1 MDLNNKKRKGGVAL
15 ASRRLGRVE
24 KGQPLI
30 LGANKMEGGYNF
42 AVEAS
47 EDSEVSLLLYKKRGA
62 ASPVEIVFPKDFHTG
77 RVWALKLC
85 SASLKEFEYNYKI
98 DGEIVQ
104 DPYAYGLHGREH
116 FGVPYDP
123 EKEVRCRFL
132 NENVSGW
139 ENETAPAV
147 EYENMI
153 LYKLHVRGY
162 TKLAR
167 KMVSH
172 KGTFL
177 GLTEMIPYW
186 KELGINAIELM
197 PAYEFCEVPISKP
210 KEGSEHIKTRRK
222 ENVVNYWG
230 YASGFYFS
238 PKSAYCSTREPEQEF
253 RYMIRELH
261 KNGIACIMEF
271 YFPEETDSL
280 MALRALQFWRDFYHV
295 DGFHVLGEGFNR
307 EMLLRDGILSGAKL
321 IFQGFDFDHF
331 YRGKL
336 PARRCGAESN
346 MNFLQDM
353 RRFLKS
359 DEGMVEAAA
368 WHIRHNSE
376 NHGVINYMVCQ
387 DGFTMNDLVSYN
399 YKHNEANGEGNQD
412 GSSYNYSW
420 NCGVEGPT
428 RKVSVRQM
436 RERQIKNAFLMML
449 LSQGVPM
456 IYHGDEFGNSQS
468 GNNNAYC
475 QDNATGWTDWK
486 GLSRNQGL
494 REFVKDAIAFRK
506 AHPVLHMPVELKG
519 VDYLTKG
526 FPDVSLHGERAWYLS
541 YENTSRLLGMMYYG
555 AYAREKE
562 DLEVAEDDFIYIG
575 YNFHWENRS
584 LALPNLPEGM
594 CWKKIADTSLHG
606 TGFCLEEEEEYKKSI
621 EIGPR
626 AIMVLLGRQEA
637 EKDAIMAPVAALQ
650 DHHEA

>member
-1 MDLNNKKRKGGVAL
+1 M

-24 KGQPLI
+24 KGQPLL
-30 LGANKMEGGYNF
+30 LGTNKTEGGYNF

-47 EDSEVSLLLYKKRGA
+47 EDSEVALLLYKKRGTA
-62 ASPVEIVFPKDFHTG
+62 APVEIIFPKEFRTG
-77 RVWALKLC
+77 RVWALKL
-85 SASLKEFEYNYKI
+85 ADVSLKDYEYNYRI
-98 DGEIVQ
+98 NGEIVQ
-104 DPYAYGLHGREH
+104 DPYAYGICGREH
-116 FGVPYDP
+116 FGAPYDP

-132 NENVSGW
+132 MEDVSGW
-139 ENETAPAV
+139 GDESAPDI

-167 KMVSH
+167 KAVSH

-186 KELGINAIELM
+186 KNLGINTIELM
-197 PAYEFCEVPISKP
+197 PAYEFCEIPAGKQEKV
-210 KEGSEHIKTRRK
+210 SEHIKTRRR

-230 YASGFYFS
+230 YTPGFYFS

-253 RYMIRELH
+253 RYLIRELH

-271 YFPEETDSL
+271 YFPEETDNL
-280 MALRALQFWRDFYHV
+280 MALRALQFWRAFYHV
-295 DGFHVLGEGFNR
+295 DGFHVLGGGVNW

-321 IFQGFDFDHF
+321 IFQGFDFDHY
-331 YRGKL
+331 YRGKI
-336 PARRCGAESN
+336 PGRRCGAESN

-399 YKHNEANGEGNQD
+399 YKHNEANEEGNQD

-420 NCGVEGPT
+420 NCGIEGAS

-456 IYHGDEFGNSQS
+456 IYNGDEFGNSQ
-468 GNNNAYC
+468 G
-475 QDNATGWTDWK
+475 
-486 GLSRNQGL
+486 
-494 REFVKDAIAFRK
+494 
-506 AHPVLHMPVELKG
+506 
-519 VDYLTKG
+519 
-526 FPDVSLHGERAWYLS
+526 GE
-541 YENTSRLLGMMYYG
+541 
-555 AYAREKE
+555 
-562 DLEVAEDDFIYIG
+562 
-575 YNFHWENRS
+575 
-584 LALPNLPEGM
+584 
-594 CWKKIADTSLHG
+594 
-606 TGFCLEEEEEYKKSI
+606 
-621 EIGPR
+621 
-626 AIMVLLGRQEA
+626 
-637 EKDAIMAPVAALQ
+637 
-650 DHHEA
+650 